1 MILNTIIAIIALI
14 LSGVKFD
21 WKDKSIAVD
30 NIELSMLFLG
40 VIYFIKHF

>member
-14 LSGVKFD
+14 LSGVKLD
-21 WKDKSIAVD
+21 WKEESIVAD

-40 VIYFIKHF
+40 TIYFIKHF